1 MEIQSKLVSLLDGS
15 ADRATKRLSSLTAR
29 KGKLATCHSQE
40 GDRLAQNPMEF
51 T

>member
-15 ADRATKRLSSLTAR
+15 ADRAKRLSSLMAR
-29 KGKLATCHSQE
+29 KVKLATCHSQE